1 MVIFS
6 FLITAVLIVYFAAA
20 KSFEGE
26 YRIKSRIDSFV
37 MPEQSPAAEKK
48 QSKSGS
54 KQVMGSLIKKL
65 RDYYNSTLPS
75 KNEIEL
81 QKKLLQAGNPLN
93 MTTADYYI
101 INTIVRIAVPLLFGA
116 YGILLGLN
124 LYKIILLALIGFL
137 LSFKALDFYISG
149 RKKKRYRKAL
159 RELPDFLD
167 VLTIS
172 VEAGLGFDIAL
183 NKTIEK
189 GNGILCSEFYTCLE
203 EMRLGRTRKEALIG
217 VKERL
222 NFSEMI
228 SFINSI
234 VQSERLGTGIVQ
246 VLRAKSEDERDKRK
260 QRAEEAA
267 MKTSIKILF
276 PLLFLIFPSI
286 FIIVIGPAALQ
297 LIKAI
302 SGIK

>member
-6 FLITAVLIVYFAAA
+6 FLVTAALLVYYAAA
-20 KSFEGE
+20 KNFEAE
-26 YRIKSRIDSFV
+26 YRLKSRIDSFV
-37 MPEQSPAAEKK
+37 PSKQKTAGVKK
-48 QSKSGS
+48 NSKSGM
-54 KQVMGSLIKKL
+54 KQAMGSLINKL
-65 RDYYNSTLPS
+65 REYYNSTLPS

-81 QKKLLQAGNPLN
+81 QKRLLQAGNPLN

-101 INTIVRIAVPLLFGA
+101 INTIVRIAVPFLFGA

-124 LYKIILLALIGFL
+124 LFKIILLALIGFL
-137 LSFKALDFYISG
+137 LSFKSLDFYIRG
-149 RKKKRYRKAL
+149 RKNKRYRKAL

-222 NFSEMI
+222 DFSEMI

-246 VLRAKSEDERDKRK
+246 VLRCKSEDERDKRK
-260 QRAEEAA
+260 QRAEETA

>member
-1 MVIFS
+1 MVVFS
-6 FLITAVLIVYFAAA
+6 FLITAALIVYFATA

-26 YRIKSRIDSFV
+26 YKIKSRIDSFV

-54 KQVMGSLIKKL
+54 KKVMGSLINKL

-93 MTTADYYI
+93 MNTADYYI
-101 INTIVRIAVPLLFGA
+101 INTIIRIAFPLLFGA
-116 YGILLGLN
+116 YGILLGFN

-137 LSFKALDFYISG
+137 LSFKFLDFYISG

-203 EMRLGRTRKEALIG
+203 EMRLGRTRKEALTG

-234 VQSERLGTGIVQ
+234 VQSEKLGTGIVQ

-302 SGIK
+302 SGIR